1 MLNGLTLILCCQ
13 LAGELLTRALGGVIP
28 GPVVGMVIL
37 FVLLMIVGHMPF
49 NTEATADTLLGNFS
63 LLFVPA
69 GVGVMVHFQ
78 LLGDNWLPLTVSL
91 VVSTVLTVVVTALLM
106 SWLRGRGAGQ

>member
-13 LAGELLTRALGGVIP
+13 LAGEWLAHALGGPIP

-37 FVLLMIVGHMPF
+37 FLFLLLKGEIPAG
-49 NTEATADTLLGNFS
+49 TQQTGDALLAHFS

-69 GVGVMVHFQ
+69 GVGVLVHFE
-78 LLGDNWLPLTVSL
+78 LLGSNWLPMTAALI
-91 VVSTVLTVVVTALLM
+91 VSTVLTIVVTGLLM
-106 SWLRGRGAGQ
+106 SWLNRPSND

>member
-13 LAGELLTRALGGVIP
+13 LAGELLIRALGGPLP

-37 FVLLMIVGHMPF
+37 FGLLLVKGDVPA
-49 NTEATADTLLGNFS
+49 NTQATADALLGNFS

-69 GVGVMVHFQ
+69 GVGVIVHYKM
-78 LLGDNWLPLTVSL
+78 LGENWLPLTVAVL
-91 VVSTVLTVVVTALLM
+91 ISTVLTIVVTALMM
-106 SWLRGRGAGQ
+106 SWLSRNRND